1 MNDPRRQYAATD
13 GILIDVLVS
22 NLLAGILTRI
32 LMFMVSWG
40 SDTGVDIENYTR
52 ISLWGWLGAWSVLY
66 FVMRFWRSKREVRL
80 SRSIENGAD
89 QS

>member
-1 MNDPRRQYAATD
+1 MNDPRRRYAATD

-32 LMFMVSWG
+32 LLFMVYWE
-40 SDTGVDIENYTR
+40 SDTRVDVENYTR
-52 ISLWGWLGAWSVLY
+52 ISLWGWLGAWSVLF

-80 SRSIENGAD
+80 SRFIENGAD